1 MTLRALIVLLTVLN
15 LGVAAWWLSRPDAPA
30 VAVEDAPSGI
40 ARLQLVSERPANVRP
55 APAAAP
61 SPAQASPAVPP
72 PPATAAAA
80 VAAPV
85 PSAAAE
91 RCIRFG
97 PFADPQALATAQ
109 AALRP
114 FALRLKPRTA
124 SRDSGRGWRVYLP
137 AAADRAA
144 ATEAA
149 TKLKAAGFNDLLVV
163 TNGAE
168 ANSVALGRFSSEAR
182 AQQHAQALR
191 AAGFEAKAEPLG
203 EIRSEGW
210 LDAAVAADADVAAA
224 RRASGA
230 AQSRP
235 VDCAGLR

>member
-1 MTLRALIVLLTVLN
+1 MTLRALIVLLAVLN
-15 LGVAAWWLSRPDAPA
+15 LGVAAWWLLRPDAPP
-30 VAVEDAPSGI
+30 VAAEDAPSGI
-40 ARLQLVSERPANVRP
+40 ARLQLVSERPANARP
-55 APAAAP
+55 APATASAEV
-61 SPAQASPAVPP
+61 SPAVSP
-72 PPATAAAA
+72 PPAKATSA
-80 VAAPV
+80 VAEPV
-85 PSAAAE
+85 PPAAAE

-97 PFADPQALATAQ
+97 PFADPQALASAQ

-149 TKLKAAGFNDLLVV
+149 AKLKAAGFNDLLVV

-210 LDAAVAADADVAAA
+210 LDAAVAADADLAAA

-230 AQSRP
+230 AQSRL

>member
-1 MTLRALIVLLTVLN
+1 MTLRALIVLLAVLN
-15 LGVAAWWLSRPDAPA
+15 LGVAAWWLLRPDAPP
-30 VAVEDAPSGI
+30 VAAEDAPSGI
-40 ARLQLVSERPANVRP
+40 ARLQLVSERPTNVRP

-61 SPAQASPAVPP
+61 AEVAPAVSP
-72 PPATAAAA
+72 PPAKATSA
-80 VAAPV
+80 VAEPV

-97 PFADPQALATAQ
+97 PFADPQALASAQ

-149 TKLKAAGFNDLLVV
+149 AKLKAAGFNDLLVV

-210 LDAAVAADADVAAA
+210 LDAAVAADADLAAA

-230 AQSRP
+230 AQSRL